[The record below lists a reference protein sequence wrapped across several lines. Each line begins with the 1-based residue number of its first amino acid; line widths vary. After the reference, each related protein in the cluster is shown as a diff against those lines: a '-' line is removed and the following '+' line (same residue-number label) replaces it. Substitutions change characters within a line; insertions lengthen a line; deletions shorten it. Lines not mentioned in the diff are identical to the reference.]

1 MALLRHGE
9 VGDANIWM
17 RKLVELDPDSQATVD
32 LQVHVLKEQNNPGEA
47 LKVLKRYQE
56 KKDANPTLAGK
67 LFEYIGELPPAEAAY
82 RKWMSAATDPQRML
96 ALASFLGRHDRK
108 DEALDLCERAA
119 RAGAIESAAGVAV
132 EMLRP
137 RQNLHDRQ
145 CQRVEHLLLE
155 AGKKNPASP
164 LPVLELAELRD
175 LQQRYAES
183 EECYRRVLQM
193 NENNVMGLN
202 NLAWMLAVRG
212 GNLVEARQLIDR
224 AMTLAGELGH
234 LLDTRAIILIKQGA
248 VKEAQNDLGKALQ
261 EEETAS
267 RYFHLAQAQ
276 QQNRKTAI
284 DSLRKARDLHLARSK
299 IHPLEFKGYDQLLEL
314 MDEK

>member
-1 MALLRHGE
+1 
-9 VGDANIWM
+9 
-17 RKLVELDPDSQATVD
+17 
-32 LQVHVLKEQNNPGEA
+32 
-47 LKVLKRYQE
+47 
-56 KKDANPTLAGK
+56 
-67 LFEYIGELPPAEAAY
+67 
-82 RKWMSAATDPQRML
+82 
-96 ALASFLGRHDRK
+96 
-108 DEALDLCERAA
+108 
-119 RAGAIESAAGVAV
+119 
-132 EMLRP
+132 
-137 RQNLHDRQ
+137 
-145 CQRVEHLLLE
+145 
-155 AGKKNPASP
+155 
-164 LPVLELAELRD
+164 
-175 LQQRYAES
+175 
-183 EECYRRVLQM
+183 M

-267 RYFHLAQAQ
+267 RHFHLAQAQ